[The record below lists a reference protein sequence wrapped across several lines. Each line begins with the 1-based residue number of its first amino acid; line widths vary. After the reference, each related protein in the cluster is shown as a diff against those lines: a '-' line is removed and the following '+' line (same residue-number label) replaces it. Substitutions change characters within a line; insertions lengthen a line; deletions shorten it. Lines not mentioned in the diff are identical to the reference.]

1 MAAEPAPTD
10 RSEGDPDMSD
20 APAGRLSLSH
30 ATVAARDLDAMVDFY
45 AGVLGFAVTNRG
57 TVGDEGEMAFLS
69 QDPGEHHQL
78 VLVAGVPQTER
89 QFVMVDHLAFR
100 TSSLDDLRA
109 IGERLDAAGVEGVI
123 PIDHG
128 NAWSLYFTDPE
139 GNGLEC
145 FVDSPF
151 HVAQPFADQLDL
163 SAADAAI
170 EAATRAKVEHDVEFQ
185 PMADWQ
191 AAFRARL
198 DRERTEA

>member
-1 MAAEPAPTD
+1 MP
-10 RSEGDPDMSD
+10 D

-30 ATVAARDLDAMVDFY
+30 ATVAVRDLDAMLGFY
-45 AGVLGFAVTNRG
+45 CGVLGFAVTNRG
-57 TVGDEGEMAFLS
+57 EVGDGSEMAFVS

-78 VLVAGVPQTER
+78 VFVSGMPQPEH
-89 QFVMVDHLAFR
+89 QFVMADHLAFR
-100 TSSLDDLRA
+100 TGTLDDLRA
-109 IGERLDAAGVEGVI
+109 IGARLDAAGVEGVI

-128 NAWSLYFTDPE
+128 NAWSLYFNDPE

-163 SAADAAI
+163 SADDAAI
-170 EAATRAKVEHDVEFQ
+170 EARTRARIEDHAEFQ
-185 PMADWQ
+185 PMTDWQ

-198 DRERTEA
+198 DGEHGEA